1 MRERI
6 NPAAPPLRLRSALE
20 LGEWVGREL
29 PPGVWTS
36 VTQDDVARFV
46 ALTGDGNRIHAA
58 DATGSDEPGARRP
71 VVPGQLLLALI
82 PGLLQALYTVEAGYG
97 VVAGLRAVRF
107 RIPVHPG
114 DEFRLRARILRVRQH
129 PVFVQVETDCLLE
142 LANGRRAVTSQRSD
156 LFYPD

>member
-1 MRERI
+1 MREQI
-6 NPAAPPLRLRSALE
+6 SPAAPPLRIKSALE
-20 LGEWVGREL
+20 LGEWLDREL
-29 PPGVWTS
+29 PPGAWTS

-58 DATGSDEPGARRP
+58 EAGGSDEPGARRL

>member
-1 MRERI
+1 MREQI
-6 NPAAPPLRLRSALE
+6 NPAAPPLRFKSAME
-20 LGEWVGREL
+20 LGEWVDREL

-46 ALTGDGNRIHAA
+46 ALTGDRNRIHIAEA
-58 DATGSDEPGARRP
+58 GGSDESGARRP

-82 PGLLQALYTVEAGYG
+82 PGLLQAVYTVEAGYG

-114 DEFRLRARILRVRQH
+114 DEFRLRARILGVRQH
-129 PVFVQVETDCLLE
+129 PAFVQVETGCLLE
-142 LANGRRAVTSQRSD
+142 LANGRSAVTSRRTD
-156 LFYPD
+156 LFYPA